1 MLSTE
6 LSMSFEIQN
15 SWKNQIHIERLIG
28 GHLFTHLPF
37 SVKAAWYDSSNSSL
51 ILLKTI
57 IHWTRTNGSELLA
70 SLKTIRQYPV
80 FLWNWAVKLFSSKY
94 WFLCVCIPKY
104 VSNWVKNSDGS
115 QISMDLS
122 INGFNSSLLLDK
134 PSNSI
139 DKFVILSL
147 PQSETKINRYKF
159 IQV

>member
-1 MLSTE
+1 
-6 LSMSFEIQN
+6 MSFEIQN

-147 PQSETKINRYKF
+147 PQSETKIYHYKF